1 MAEQEKKEKKSLLK
15 KIGGKGMLVIGFI
28 AVFLIIGI
36 IGRIL
41 GVN

>member
-1 MAEQEKKEKKSLLK
+1 MADKEKKEKVSLLK
-15 KIGGKGMLVIGFI
+15 RVGGKGMLVIGFI

-36 IGRIL
+36 IGRIM